1 MRGIDQ
7 TFTIWETFPS
17 LLDSFS
23 CQSNF
28 QSCAKKRCGSEN
40 ALSGLAT
47 GVKLAGRLLV
57 GQHERLEKKKLNTDT
72 FRL

>member
-40 ALSGLAT
+40 AL
-47 GVKLAGRLLV
+47 LL